1 MPNPILKTIK
11 GAVNYWYLPLIVGLL
26 FLVIGVYTFMSPAE
40 AYLTLA
46 ILFSISYIFS
56 GISDIFF
63 AVANRDELD
72 NWGWALAIGVV
83 TLLVGILLYIHPEI
97 TMVTL
102 PFMIGFLMLF
112 RSVSGI
118 GFALDLKNYGGKAWG
133 YLLALG
139 ILGTLISFF
148 LLFNPVAAGMTLVA
162 ATGLV
167 MLIIGI
173 FHVMLALKLR
183 KLKGKFKS

>member
-11 GAVNYWYLPLIVGLL
+11 GAIRHWYLPLIVGVL
-26 FLVIGVYTFMSPAE
+26 FLIIGVYTFLSPAA

-56 GISDIFF
+56 GISEIFF
-63 AVANRDELD
+63 AIANRHELD

-102 PFMIGFLMLF
+102 PFMVGFLMLF

-118 GFALDLKNYGGKAWG
+118 GFALDLKNYGGKSWG

-139 ILGTLISFF
+139 ILGTLVSFF
-148 LLFNPVAAGMTLVA
+148 LLFNPLAAGMTLVA

-183 KLKGKFKS
+183 RLKRKLTS